1 MIGKLFNKS
10 PTVSK
15 VELVTERGNGFYSWN
30 GQLYESDIV
39 RSCIR
44 PMANAIG
51 KLVAQHLRSNSQEG
65 FKVNPD
71 VYIRFLLEEPNPYMT
86 GQMLQE
92 KMTYQLAL
100 NNNAFAL
107 IVRDDNGYAQEIYP
121 IPAVSSEALYDKSG
135 LLYLRFFLRN
145 GKSFTFPY
153 SDIIHIRTDF
163 VDNDVFG
170 EPIAPAI
177 VNLMEIVTTTDQGI
191 VKAIRNSS
199 VIKWLLKFNTTLR
212 PEDLKQN
219 TKDFVN
225 TYLSIDSEVGGAAAT
240 DAKFDA
246 KQVDPK
252 DYVPNAVQMEKT
264 LQRIY
269 SLFGTNDAIVQN
281 KYDEDQW
288 NAYWESRLEPIA
300 LQMSNEWTRK
310 IFNRRERSFG
320 NSIVFNANNLQYAS
334 MATKLAL
341 VQMVD
346 RGALT
351 PNEWREVM
359 NLPPIS
365 GGDVPIRRLDT
376 AVVNQIKALI
386 NKLGGEN
393 DKEILETIN
402 NLLMA
407 A

>member
-1 MIGKLFNKS
+1 MIGKMFNKS
-10 PTVSK
+10 PTTTRF
-15 VELVTERGNGFYSWN
+15 ELVTERGNGFYSWN

-44 PMANAIG
+44 PMANAMG
-51 KLVAQHLRSNSQEG
+51 KLVAQHLRSNTQEG
-65 FKVNPD
+65 FKINPD

-92 KMTYQLAL
+92 KMTNQLAL

-121 IPAVSSEALYDKSG
+121 IPAVSAEALYDKFG
-135 LLYLRFFLRN
+135 TLYLRFFLRN

-153 SDIIHIRTDF
+153 SDIIHIRTDY

-170 EPIAPAI
+170 EPIAPALA
-177 VNLMEIVTTTDQGI
+177 NLMDIVTTTDQGI
-191 VKAIRNSS
+191 VKAIKNSS
-199 VIKWLLKFNTTLR
+199 VIKWILKFNTTLR

-219 TKDFVN
+219 TKDFVS
-225 TYLSIDSEVGGAAAT
+225 TYLSIDSDVGGAAAT
-240 DAKFDA
+240 DSKFDA

-252 DYVPNAVQMEKT
+252 DYVPNAIQMDKT

-300 LQMSNEWTRK
+300 IQMSNEWTRK

-320 NSIVFNANNLQYAS
+320 NVIVFNANNLQYAS
-334 MATKLAL
+334 MATKLQL

-351 PNEWREVM
+351 PNEWRAVM
-359 NLPPIS
+359 NLPPIA
-365 GGDVPIRRLDT
+365 GGDDPIRRLDT
-376 AVVNQIKALI
+376 AVV
-386 NKLGGEN
+386 
-393 DKEILETIN
+393 
-402 NLLMA
+402 
-407 A
+407 